1 MPQIVVDCM
10 VAWTNGMEGRG
21 TMAERMAT
29 IPSRA
34 QWRGC
39 DGVGPKGTP
48 LESMTPGAKMLSV
61 MDRGCEPVWE
71 SFVSWTG
78 VGIFWEQHV

>member
-1 MPQIVVDCM
+1 
-10 VAWTNGMEGRG
+10 
-21 TMAERMAT
+21 MAERMAT

-71 SFVSWTG
+71 SFVSRTG